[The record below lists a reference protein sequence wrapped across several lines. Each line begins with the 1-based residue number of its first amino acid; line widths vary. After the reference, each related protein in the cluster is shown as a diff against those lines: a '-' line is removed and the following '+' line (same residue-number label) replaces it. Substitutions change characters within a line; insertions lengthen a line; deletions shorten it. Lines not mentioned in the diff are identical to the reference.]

1 MRGRTEEESHIAA
14 VAVGIGRG
22 PRARSSRTARKI
34 RMAET
39 AVPALH
45 KETSHAQS
53 ETGRRAPARDFVSR
67 QSSGRSRY
75 FSASSIAVSNT
86 RPSLGVWSVHVPQ
99 VLWRGCPI

>member
-1 MRGRTEEESHIAA
+1 MCGRTEEESDIAA
-14 VAVGIGRG
+14 VAGGIGRG
-22 PRARSSRTARKI
+22 PRPHSSRTARKI

-45 KETSHAQS
+45 KETSHAQI
-53 ETGRRAPARDFVSR
+53 ETGRRAPARDLVSR
-67 QSSGRSRY
+67 QSSGRRKC

-86 RPSLGVWSVHVPQ
+86 RQSLELWSIHAPQ